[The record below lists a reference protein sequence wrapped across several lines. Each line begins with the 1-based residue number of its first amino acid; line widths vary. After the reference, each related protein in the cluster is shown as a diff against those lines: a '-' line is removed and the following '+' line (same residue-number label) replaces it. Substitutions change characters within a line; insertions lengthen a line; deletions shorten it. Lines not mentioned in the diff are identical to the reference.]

1 MNEPLKKY
9 EIGQLKLFNKI
20 FNNSV
25 PSFNNFER
33 KLKDYDYTS
42 EELAKYF
49 RLYVNNFREDAKYEL
64 IEEPDRSLGKLANTI
79 NDIIKNLKMD
89 YDEVM
94 EILTSPN
101 VLGDWFDK
109 GKYGRNDRSIDYDKE
124 GLELYMNT
132 YDWEKYFSGLGEHDN
147 HYLALARTNYN
158 RHEEVDE
165 EEFEYLTVFT
175 DEVRDNIVQLAK
187 LLGDFNFAKEVENN
201 QLDQGDFKNFL
212 EKYFPEEVDSIMD
225 EYLYDYGYA
234 LFDIRAKSVEKCY
247 EDDLKF
253 DGKGGADI
261 FIPWGELLKLLT
273 SNLEIM
279 TISDLKDAEINGEI
293 SLEDCW
299 YNTNLPSTEDLND
312 AYYNLNRHIE
322 KLIEKIEDEEPSELS
337 SRATSSKNIWN
348 LIEKLGFRKE
358 GKILTKKTKNGI
370 IVKIMGVNIDDETV
384 NIEITYPKEFSKSK
398 WSESD
403 KEIKKIPYQDLST
416 WLTTIPLERQ
426 TETRKI
432 IEKILKESFKTN

>member
-1 MNEPLKKY
+1 MNEPLKTY
-9 EIGQLKLFNKI
+9 EIKQLKFFNKI
-20 FNNSV
+20 FDNSV
-25 PSFNNFER
+25 PNFNNFER

-79 NDIIKNLKMD
+79 NDIIKNPKMD
-89 YDEVM
+89 YDEIM

-101 VLGDWFDK
+101 ILGDWFDK
-109 GKYGRNDRSIDYDKE
+109 GKYGRNDRYVDYDKE
-124 GLELYMNT
+124 GLELYMDNS
-132 YDWEKYFSGLGEHDN
+132 DWEKYFSGLDEHDT

-158 RHEEVDE
+158 RHEEADN
-165 EEFEYLTVFT
+165 EEFEYLSVFT
-175 DEVRDNIVQLAK
+175 DEVRDNIVLLAK

-212 EKYFPEEVDSIMD
+212 EKYFPEEVDSIID

-234 LFDIRAKSVEKCY
+234 LFDVRAKSVEKCY
-247 EDDLKF
+247 EDEIKF
-253 DGKGGADI
+253 DGKGRADI

-273 SNLEIM
+273 SNADIM
-279 TISDLKDAEINGEI
+279 TLSDLKDIEINGEI

-299 YNTNLPSTEDLND
+299 FNSDPPSTEDLND
-312 AYYNLNRHIE
+312 TYYNLNRHIE

-337 SRATSSKNIWN
+337 NRATSSKNIWD

-370 IVKIMGVNIDDETV
+370 VIKIMGVNIDDETV